1 MVIAPRQEA
10 SLFDNRDKFD
20 LVAVYDGSST
30 SFGDASTPLS
40 TLVRVINEQ
49 AFRKILKRMPMM
61 LVGGIEAWK
70 REVGETELV
79 RGTSPLEVQR
89 PILKKDFPNSLHSPK
104 PNGNNLFL
112 NGAGLDYSAN
122 VVDPHEVWTPLQ
134 KSDDEVTMMN
144 GPVPLEHRPLDQFSQ
159 SRYVVPIW
167 YNSIFIYVKYRSP
180 AEAYNTGIYSP
191 NGERP
196 MIRRPA
202 VLRPS
207 SSSISFTRSLNDTVI
222 RFRYILF
229 DKMLI
234 LFFRRSHLLLCQLMP

>member
-79 RGTSPLEVQR
+79 RGTSPPLEIQR
-89 PILKKDFPNSLHSPK
+89 PIVRKDFPNSLHSPK
-104 PNGNNLFL
+104 PNGNNHFL
-112 NGAGLDYSAN
+112 NGTGLDYSSN
-122 VVDPHEVWTPLQ
+122 ITDPHEVWTPQ
-134 KSDDEVTMMN
+134 QTFDEVTMN
-144 GPVPLEHRPLDQFSQ
+144 GSVPLEHRPLDQDSN
-159 SRYVVPIW
+159 SRYGVPIW
-167 YNSIFIYVKYRSP
+167 CNSIFIYMKYRSP
-180 AEAYNTGIYSP
+180 AEAYNAGIYSP
-191 NGERP
+191 IGDRP
-196 MIRRPA
+196 VIRRPA

-222 RFRYILF
+222 
-229 DKMLI
+229 
-234 LFFRRSHLLLCQLMP
+234 